1 MCGAVVLLWGF
12 SITYHF
18 VYYLCE
24 KILISL
30 MPLVNVEKHC
40 VNVTF
45 AFANL
50 LVDLFQVLPLVNGN
64 S

>member
-1 MCGAVVLLWGF
+1 MCGAVVLLGGF
-12 SITYHF
+12 STTYDF
-18 VYYLCE
+18 VCYLCE

-30 MPLVNVEKHC
+30 RSFVNVEKHC

-45 AFANL
+45 AFTNL
-50 LVDLFQVLPLVNGN
+50 QVDLFQVLPLVNGK